1 MENKENN
8 SLEEFLIIVNE
19 ETKINGIKVLASN
32 E

>member
-8 SLEEFLIIVNE
+8 SLNEFLIIVNE
-19 ETKINGIKVLASN
+19 ETKINGIKAVASN